1 MSDVR
6 SVIMGVGVFLFV
18 HVLTWFQLN
27 GQFFNEWFKNNN
39 FILALF
45 GIPISY
51 LYIYGTK
58 YCYEGF
64 GGLVWPGRFIGFAC
78 GMVVFAVLAS
88 LIMNE
93 GITTK
98 TYVSLALAT
107 ALVAVQVLW
116 K

>member
-1 MSDVR
+1 MA
-6 SVIMGVGVFLFV
+6 GVGVFILA
-18 HVLTWFQLN
+18 HVITWFQLN
-27 GQFFNEWFKNNN
+27 GQFFSEWFRKNT

-64 GGLVWPGRFIGFAC
+64 DGVIWPGRFIGFAV
-78 GMVVFAVLAS
+78 GMVVFALFTS
-88 LIMNE
+88 TIMNE
-93 GITTK
+93 GITMK
-98 TYVSLALAT
+98 TGVSLLLAT
-107 ALVAVQVLW
+107 ALVAVQIFW

>member
-18 HVLTWFQLN
+18 HILTWFQLN

-51 LYIYGTK
+51 LYIYGTR
-58 YCYEGF
+58 YCYDGF

-88 LIMNE
+88 LVLGE
-93 GITTK
+93 GLTTK
-98 TYVSLALAT
+98 TYVSLTLAT

>member
-27 GQFFNEWFKNNN
+27 GQFFSEWFKNNN

-78 GMVVFAVLAS
+78 GMVIFAVLAS
-88 LIMNE
+88 LILGE
-93 GITTK
+93 GLTTK

-107 ALVAVQVLW
+107 ALVAVQVFW

>member
-6 SVIMGVGVFLFV
+6 ALLAGVGFFLLA
-18 HVLTWFQLN
+18 HIITWFQLN

-45 GIPISY
+45 WIPISY

-58 YCYEGF
+58 YCYNGF
-64 GGLVWPGRFIGFAC
+64 GGLIWPGRFIGFAC
-78 GMVVFAVLAS
+78 GMVIFAIFAS

-107 ALVAVQVLW
+107 ALVAVQVFW

>member
-18 HVLTWFQLN
+18 HILTWFQLN

-88 LIMNE
+88 LVLGE
-93 GITTK
+93 GMTTK
-98 TYVSLALAT
+98 TYVSLTLAT

>member
-1 MSDVR
+1 MSKTTAL
-6 SVIMGVGVFLFV
+6 FLCITLFLLV
-18 HVLTWFQLN
+18 QVVTWFQLN
-27 GQFFNEWFKNNN
+27 GQFFSEWFKNNN

-64 GGLVWPGRFIGFAC
+64 DNLIWPGRFIGFAC
-78 GMVVFAVLAS
+78 GMIVFAILTS
-88 LIMNE
+88 LVMNE
-93 GITTK
+93 GITAK
-98 TYVSLALAT
+98 TGVSLALAT

>member
-27 GQFFNEWFKNNN
+27 GQFFSEWFKNNN

-88 LIMNE
+88 LVLGE
-93 GITTK
+93 GMTTK
-98 TYVSLALAT
+98 TYVSLTLAT

>member
-1 MSDVR
+1 MSKLVAL
-6 SVIMGVGVFLFV
+6 ILCIGTFLLV
-18 HVLTWFQLN
+18 QEITWFQLN
-27 GQFFNEWFKNNN
+27 GQFFSEWFKNNN

-51 LYIYGTK
+51 LYIYGTR

-64 GGLVWPGRFIGFAC
+64 DGLVWPGRFIGFAC
-78 GMVVFAVLAS
+78 GMIIFAIFSS
-88 LIMNE
+88 LILNE
-93 GITTK
+93 GVTMK
-98 TYVSLALAT
+98 TGVSLALAT

>member
-1 MSDVR
+1 MSKLVAL
-6 SVIMGVGVFLFV
+6 ILCVGTFLLV
-18 HVLTWFQLN
+18 QIITWFQLN
-27 GQFFNEWFKNNN
+27 GQFFSEWFKNNN

-64 GGLVWPGRFIGFAC
+64 GGVVWPGRFIGFAC
-78 GMVVFAVLAS
+78 GMIIFAIFAS
-88 LIMNE
+88 TIMNE
-93 GITTK
+93 GITAK
-98 TYVSLALAT
+98 TGVSLALAT
-107 ALVAVQVLW
+107 ALVAVQVFW

>member
-6 SVIMGVGVFLFV
+6 SVIMGVGIFLFV
-18 HVLTWFQLN
+18 HLLTWFQLN
-27 GQFFNEWFKNNN
+27 GQFFSEWFKNNN

-78 GMVVFAVLAS
+78 GMVVFAILAS
-88 LIMNE
+88 LILGE
-93 GITTK
+93 GMTTK

>member
-58 YCYEGF
+58 YCYQGF

-88 LIMNE
+88 LVLGE
-93 GITTK
+93 GMTTK

>member
-18 HVLTWFQLN
+18 HILTWFQLN
-27 GQFFNEWFKNNN
+27 GQFFSEWFKKNN

-64 GGLVWPGRFIGFAC
+64 GGLVWPGRFIGFSC
-78 GMVVFAVLAS
+78 GMVIFAVLAS
-88 LIMNE
+88 TILNE

-98 TYVSLALAT
+98 TYVSLALAI
-107 ALVAVQVLW
+107 ALVAVQVFW

>member
-1 MSDVR
+1 MSDVK
-6 SVIMGVGVFLFV
+6 SVIMGVGIFLFV

-27 GQFFNEWFKNNN
+27 GQFFSEWFKNNN

-78 GMVVFAVLAS
+78 GMVIFAVLAS
-88 LIMNE
+88 LVLGE
-93 GITTK
+93 GMTTK
-98 TYVSLALAT
+98 TYVSLTLAT

>member
-88 LIMNE
+88 LVLGE
-93 GITTK
+93 GMTTK

>member
-1 MSDVR
+1 MTDIR
-6 SVIMGVGVFLFV
+6 ATIIGVGIFLFV

-64 GGLVWPGRFIGFAC
+64 GELIWPSRFIGFAC
-78 GMVVFAVLAS
+78 GMIVFAILAS
-88 LIMNE
+88 SVMNE
-93 GITTK
+93 GLTVK
-98 TYVSLALAT
+98 TGVSLALAT
-107 ALVAVQVLW
+107 ALVAVQVFW

>member
-18 HVLTWFQLN
+18 HILTWFQLN
-27 GQFFNEWFKNNN
+27 GQFFSEWFKNNN

-78 GMVVFAVLAS
+78 GMVVFAILAS

-93 GITTK
+93 GMTTK